1 MHSQLVIMLPL
12 FHVSSGLPTFESAT
26 MTANKIQNIINY
38 YILGLQKICKCNN
51 YLIAYIY
58 NYMLYVYVAIKYIN
72 HYLRS
77 YDDCTIFSYVFG

>member
-12 FHVSSGLPTFESAT
+12 FHVSSGLPAFENAT
-26 MTANKIQNIINY
+26 MTANKNSKHY
-38 YILGLQKICKCNN
+38 YLLLVLQKISNYDKCNN

-58 NYMLYVYVAIKYIN
+58 NYILYVYVAIKYIN

-77 YDDCTIFSYVFG
+77 